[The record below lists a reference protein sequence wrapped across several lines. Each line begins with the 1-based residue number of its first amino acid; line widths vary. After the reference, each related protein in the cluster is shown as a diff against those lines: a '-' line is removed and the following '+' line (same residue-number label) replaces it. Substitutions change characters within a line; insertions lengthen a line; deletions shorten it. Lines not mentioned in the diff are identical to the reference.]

1 MYIVETVIMII
12 CFGGGKLN
20 SIPAILSYGEVQ
32 KYTKYLQNDFSL
44 NFNNNVAGINR
55 AGSRVTLHGRKSN
68 GIFVVMIVTHGY
80 LKVISHE
87 GTEER

>member
-1 MYIVETVIMII
+1 MII
-12 CFGGGKLN
+12 CFDGDKLY

-32 KYTKYLQNDFSL
+32 KYTKYLRNDFSV
-44 NFNNNVAGINR
+44 NFNNNVAGINQS
-55 AGSRVTLHGRKSN
+55 GSRVTLHGRKSN

-80 LKVISHE
+80 LQVISNG